1 MPIGRER
8 QRDLREPIPARA
20 LMERQRYRNKGPLEQ
35 LIAIRQE
42 ALDQPAESR
51 RCWMKS
57 GADGIFGHLLQLTGN
72 NGGEQG
78 KRQAFNLSLASSD
91 RCAANGSA
99 PCIPC
104 ITTGNSTTGP
114 LSPIMGEVAISS
126 ASHRQENL
134 GAVLGVRSW
143 RC

>member
-1 MPIGRER
+1 
-8 QRDLREPIPARA
+8 
-20 LMERQRYRNKGPLEQ
+20 MERQRYRNEWPLEQ
-35 LIAIRQE
+35 LFAIRQE
-42 ALDQPAESR
+42 TLNQPAEASSGG
-51 RCWMKS
+51 MKV

-78 KRQAFNLSLASSD
+78 KRQAFNLRLASSD

-114 LSPIMGEVAISS
+114 LPPVMGEVAILS

-134 GAVLGVRSW
+134 GAVLGVR
-143 RC
+143 